1 MSKKFLSG
9 INVTGTATL
18 NTVANAGLDTD
29 KFLVLDAAGNVD
41 YRTGAEL
48 RLDIGADVVSKV
60 QHEVKLGES
69 MTIGTPVYV
78 PLAQDSGTNMTVVK
92 ASNASE
98 ATSSKTMGLI
108 ASSGITNDLVQVI
121 TEGLLAGLNTNG
133 ATKGDPVW
141 LGVNGALIFGLANKP
156 VAPAHLVFIG
166 IVTRANSNNGEI
178 FVKIQNGF
186 EMNELHNYLE
196 GSVQNN
202 EVIVYESATS
212 LYKPKTI
219 PTILGYTPV
228 PDSRTITINGT
239 TYDLSA
245 NRSWTVSANQNARTE
260 YEFTTDGTTATYS
273 AVYSVGQVDVFY
285 NGSKLAS
292 TEFTATNGTSVTLGF
307 TPPSGQLVE
316 VVAWETGGGVSSGR
330 TLTINGTTYDLST
343 NRSWTID
350 NASLGAQAQ
359 LNGTGLVRM
368 SGTTVS
374 YDNAN
379 YATQSY
385 VTTAVSN
392 LVNSAPS
399 TLDTLNELAAALGN
413 DANFAT
419 TVTNSI
425 ATKLP
430 LSGGTLTGPLNGT
443 SVSLSSTI
451 SATRFI
457 SNVTNG
463 YGLVLNRPLVSN
475 YNGISLQTAG
485 VAQWYVG
492 MRENLSSNNYII
504 YNENG
509 TDALTISKSNSLA
522 TFSSASSQ
530 SIRITSSFALSSGYA
545 DAFQMLFGNQTGGGL
560 SLNIGKSESTRNLA
574 KMVYTHISDG
584 STSNRLGFG
593 FYDADGL
600 LNILASGSV
609 GIGTAT
615 PGAYILALD
624 YNASN
629 AAVMSIK
636 NSSASGYSGAHIL
649 NNSGQVMGHWG
660 YANGSTGGALTDT
673 VYFGSTASKTVAF
686 TTADTIRMAIN
697 PSGYVTRPFQPAF
710 MAYSGGVS
718 ISGGTWQ
725 LISNSITTEAYD
737 IGSNYSGGRF
747 TAPVSGRYYF
757 FFGGW
762 TTINSNGE
770 RYAVSF
776 VVNSGSTYYISGG
789 NYCITDSPLSGATI
803 VHNLNA
809 GDYVELHCFS
819 AVGGTWGGGH
829 GVWWGGYLL

>member
-9 INVTGTATL
+9 INVTGSASL
-18 NTVANAGLDTD
+18 NTVADAGSNTD
-29 KFLVLDAAGNVD
+29 KFLVLDSSNVVS
-41 YRTGAEL
+41 YRTAAEL
-48 RLDIGADVVSKV
+48 YADLGIGSLPAGYTSILK
-60 QHEVKLGES
+60 HEVKAGQ
-69 MTIGTPVYV
+69 TISKGQAVYV
-78 PLAQDSGTNMTVVK
+78 SSADGTNMIVTK

-98 ATSSKTMGLI
+98 ATSSKTMGLLET
-108 ASSGITNDLVQVI
+108 SLSTNGKGNVI
-121 TEGLLAGLNTNG
+121 TEGLLSGLNTNG
-133 ATKGDPVW
+133 ATAGDPVW
-141 LGVNGALIFGLANKP
+141 LGVDGALIYGLANKP

-178 FVKIQNGF
+178 FVKVQNGF
-186 EMNELHNYLE
+186 EMNELHNYQQ

-212 LYKPKTI
+212 LYKPKSI

-228 PDSRTITINGT
+228 TNARTLTINGT
-239 TYDLSA
+239 SYDLSA
-245 NRSWTVSANQNARTE
+245 DRSWTISANLNARTE
-260 YEFTTDGTTATYS
+260 YEFTTDGSTTTYN

-285 NGSKLAS
+285 NGSKLSA
-292 TEFTATNGTSVTLGF
+292 TEFTATNGTSVTLAF
-307 TPPSGQLVE
+307 TPPNGQLVE
-316 VVAWETGGGVSSGR
+316 IVAWETGGGVSNGR
-330 TLTINGTTYDLST
+330 TLTINGVAFDLSA
-343 NRSWTID
+343 NRSWTIN
-350 NASLGAQAQ
+350 NASLGAQPQ

-368 SGTTVS
+368 SGTTVV
-374 YDNAN
+374 YDNAT

-399 TLDTLNELAAALGN
+399 TLDTLNELATALGN

-430 LSGGTLTGPLNGT
+430 LSGGTLTGSLNGT

-492 MRENLSSNNYII
+492 MRENLSSNNYVI

-530 SIRITSSFALSSGYA
+530 SIRITSTFALSSGYA
-545 DAFQMLFGNQTGGGL
+545 DAFQMLFGNQTGGGV

-574 KMVYTHISDG
+574 KMVYTHVADG

-600 LNILASGSV
+600 LNVLASG
-609 GIGTAT
+609 A
-615 PGAYILALD
+615 
-624 YNASN
+624 
-629 AAVMSIK
+629 
-636 NSSASGYSGAHIL
+636 
-649 NNSGQVMGHWG
+649 
-660 YANGSTGGALTDT
+660 
-673 VYFGSTASKTVAF
+673 
-686 TTADTIRMAIN
+686 
-697 PSGYVTRPFQPAF
+697 VTRPSQPF
-710 MAYSGGVS
+710 VIGGLDGNQS
-718 ISGGTWQ
+718 IS
-725 LISNSITTEAYD
+725 SNTFTTLNFSTSVGMFYYANV
-737 IGSNYSGGRF
+737 GNCWNNSTRAF
-747 TAPVSGRYYF
+747 TAPVTGVY
-757 FFGGW
+757 
-762 TTINSNGE
+762 
-770 RYAVSF
+770 
-776 VVNSGSTYYISGG
+776 VVNVSLM
-789 NYCITDSPLSGATI
+789 TDSVGQVALHVNGARRHSIPAPPFT
-803 VHNLNA
+803 
-809 GDYVELHCFS
+809 
-819 AVGGTWGGGH
+819 GGITWGGTALIPLTAGESLTLQGYGNAGSVTQNQFH
-829 GVWWGGYLL
+829 TFFSIYLL